1 VVVKFIISSVLSQS
15 NRASN
20 QQDIE
25 DILIKRRAFIKNNP
39 IRTVLMIMIQYVFIK
54 HRKLRRQV
62 RQSMRWKTVPSA
74 SALLPLFEE
83 KGILIDNYL
92 RPFQNY
98 FVSA

>member
-1 VVVKFIISSVLSQS
+1 
-15 NRASN
+15 
-20 QQDIE
+20 
-25 DILIKRRAFIKNNP
+25 
-39 IRTVLMIMIQYVFIK
+39 MIMIQYVFIK

-62 RQSMRWKTVPSA
+62 RQSMRWKKLPRLKTVPSA